1 MSVPVISKE
10 CLVSEDLEE
19 KSGTYRIEISN
30 FLNKYRNAEKGQEVS
45 TKKFFLSWSEF
56 SLQLYIRGDN
66 QSDGEH
72 LSLFLVNHSDWMV
85 RAGLDVHV
93 KGKYLVSTCLPGR
106 VLKSSIADSGKIYGR
121 HNCIPLYKC
130 LRNASHSDEVLTIEV
145 KVRVLAENIP
155 GGGGDVQRQLSI
167 MNKTLEK
174 FLASKKEIS
183 ILHGKLAAEQ
193 PQVQP
198 GQTGGR
204 DGGVLHGDS
213 QRQWTEAGRGEERRT
228 GGGPAL

>member
-1 MSVPVISKE
+1 M
-10 CLVSEDLEE
+10 L
-19 KSGTYRIEISN
+19 TRT
-30 FLNKYRNAEKGQEVS
+30 R
-45 TKKFFLSWSEF
+45 
-56 SLQLYIRGDN
+56 
-66 QSDGEH
+66 
-72 LSLFLVNHSDWMV
+72 
-85 RAGLDVHV
+85 
-93 KGKYLVSTCLPGR
+93 
-106 VLKSSIADSGKIYGR
+106 LKSLNADSGKSCGW
-121 HNCIPLYKC
+121 HNCVPNYMC
-130 LRNASHSDEVLTIEV
+130 LANASQSAGILTIEV